1 MKKGMKKILNFWLI
15 YFVIWLFLNALTTT
29 SEGFCLVPLNMSL
42 CSTPGAI
49 EGNKVTYMN
58 YAHDLIKGGPPNP
71 PAWHD
76 DLGESVR
83 VPSDPK
89 PPDFGPKVP
98 EKGSYGKKANDSAG
112 ADGHHELMAVPGGHS
127 ATAHQHTPPFESKNS
142 YNVG

>member
-1 MKKGMKKILNFWLI
+1 MWAFPNQTVLDLLRSGPTRNCDTFFKSI
-15 YFVIWLFLNALTTT
+15 
-29 SEGFCLVPLNMSL
+29 EGFCLVPLNMSL

-83 VPSDPK
+83 VPSDQK
-89 PPDFGPKVP
+89 PPDIGPKFP
-98 EKGSYGKKANDSAG
+98 
-112 ADGHHELMAVPGGHS
+112 
-127 ATAHQHTPPFESKNS
+127 
-142 YNVG
+142 